1 MKCAQLR
8 MAKSRTPIW
17 SRDFQ
22 TTEDSSSSSIA
33 GTALIITVSTRI
45 CVRLRSK
52 PGDQVKRGQRIGVMG
67 HTGEGIDR
75 ERAHV
80 HLELNLMLSPDFQS
94 WYDVYFHNDPN
105 RHGIYNGLNLV
116 GIDVARLYLAL
127 RKNPA
132 LTIPEFLS
140 QETIFYKVTVPNAKH
155 FDLAKRYPWL
165 SARFRFVG
173 QKSWEISFAQSG
185 VPLRVEPS
193 ARVVAGPEL
202 TYFKRSSGNYSQ
214 LTRNAL
220 TGHGDRAALSESGKR
235 LMQLLVFPD

>member
-1 MKCAQLR
+1 MKCALSR
-8 MAKSRTPIW
+8 MEKLRTPIR
-17 SRDFQ
+17 SQDFQ
-22 TTEDSSSSSIA
+22 TTEGSSSSSTA
-33 GTALIITVSTRI
+33 GTELIIIVSTRI

-80 HLELNLMLSPDFQS
+80 HLEVNLMLSPDFQS

-140 QETIFYKVTVPNAKH
+140 QETVFYKVTVPNAKH

-165 SARFRFVG
+165 LHGSVSSGRT
-173 QKSWEISFAQSG
+173 SWEISFAQSG
-185 VPLRVEPS
+185 VPLKVEPS
-193 ARVVAGPEL
+193 DA
-202 TYFKRSSGNYSQ
+202 SGNW
-214 LTRNAL
+214 
-220 TGHGDRAALSESGKR
+220 TGADLFQKKQRELFAAHAQRSDRSW
-235 LMQLLVFPD
+235 